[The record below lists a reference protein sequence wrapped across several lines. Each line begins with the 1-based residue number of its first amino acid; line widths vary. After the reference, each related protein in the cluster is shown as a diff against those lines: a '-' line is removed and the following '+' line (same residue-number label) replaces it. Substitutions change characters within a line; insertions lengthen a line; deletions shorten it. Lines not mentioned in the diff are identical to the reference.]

1 MTGDEARKKVRL
13 HRGDIMSPEKRS
25 TVIAR
30 IRGKGTKPEVAI
42 GEALREVGLEFEM
55 HAGDLPGRPDFV
67 FREARLAMLS
77 IGVQSGPLIGV
88 QKGPRLGRAEAMRGA
103 VWRSAAH
110 RRSALSG
117 RWFQARFLK
126 RQDSLPVSRMSQWWV
141 SLSRRAV
148 VILASPKTLGHSP
161 KARLV
166 VTMIEVRS

>member
-1 MTGDEARKKVRL
+1 MTSFAMRPQ
-13 HRGDIMSPEKRS
+13 SPTG
-25 TVIAR
+25 TVQPVSA
-30 IRGKGTKPEVAI
+30 
-42 GEALREVGLEFEM
+42 
-55 HAGDLPGRPDFV
+55 HQ
-67 FREARLAMLS
+67 LS

-88 QKGPRLGRAEAMRGA
+88 QKGPRLGRAEAMRVA

-110 RRSALSG
+110 RRSALAG

-126 RQDSLPVSRMSQWWV
+126 RQESLPVSKMSQWWV
-141 SLSRRAV
+141 IRSRRAV